1 VADNLHWAAFA
12 AHDALLATTAAAC
25 VIPAAWPV
33 AGVMYG
39 LQCDPGAMIEA
50 GRNWSDMA
58 GEFGKCSDE
67 LARLVNELTSDAW
80 TGQDRDAFDAR
91 IADYN
96 RQFTGAQVLAVA
108 MATALIVIG
117 LLLIVLILLM
127 VAIGVVLGLFAAA
140 ILACLAGVVSAP
152 AAAEIF
158 VEGDAIALEAAEML
172 ESCGTII
179 QTSSSIAA
187 GVITAAMAG
196 DVTIAAFNG
205 DDHLTHDL
213 LQSVLDSGDTVFWGT
228 LAKAEQDFTGH
239 GIATGNSGFVAAG
252 VSDSSPHK
260 LAVPTLTSTLQN
272 YFDPP
277 DAHRDK

>member
-1 VADNLHWAAFA
+1 VANDQQWAAFA

-33 AGVMYG
+33 VGAMYG
-39 LQCDPGAMIEA
+39 FQCDPGAMVEA

-58 GEFGKCSDE
+58 AQFGKCSDE
-67 LARLVNELTSDAW
+67 LASLLNSLTSDEW
-80 TGQDRDAFDAR
+80 TGTDRDAFDRR

-96 RQFTGAQVLAVA
+96 RQFTGGQVLAVA
-108 MATALIVIG
+108 IATALILVG
-117 LLLIVLILLM
+117 LLLIVLVLLM

-158 VEGDAIALEAAEML
+158 IEADAIALEAAEML
-172 ESCGTII
+172 ESCATII
-179 QTSSSIAA
+179 QTTSSITA
-187 GVITAAMAG
+187 GIITAAMAV
-196 DVTIAAFNG
+196 DVTVAAFNG

-228 LAKAEQDFTGH
+228 LAKVEQDLTGE

-272 YFDPP
+272 YLDPP
-277 DAHRDK
+277 ADHQHK